1 MINMKHE
8 WMRLDNAAKIYPL
21 IESDHIT
28 TVFRFSTTLYEPI
41 KKDILLKALNNIIH
55 RFPYYKVTLRTGFFW
70 YYLEENKKPLEVHEE
85 TEAPCRRI
93 NRFDNNGYLFRVL
106 YRDRTISV
114 EFNHI
119 LGDGTACLTFLN
131 TLVHQYLTLLGH
143 QVSINEWM
151 KDINS
156 PVDDSEY
163 EDSHSLAGKKYYKTH
178 KQKQKIIKHVFHL
191 KDRLIKQNQFLVTYG
206 IIDAQE
212 LSTLA
217 KNYNTSI
224 TVLLT
229 SIYLESLFKIQ
240 KEQVPKLRK
249 RRPVAL
255 QVPVNMRKRLESKS
269 MRNFSLYVI
278 PYLYPDKDYTFEEI
292 IKVVDDFFKENVEI
306 DHLIAQIVQNYKTER
321 TIFVRVLPLIL
332 KKIITPFIYKEIGAD
347 TFSGTL
353 SNIGMLKLPE
363 DFEQYVERYNF
374 LLGPCPLTKCS
385 GGVIGFK
392 NKVYI
397 TFGRSI
403 RIPRV
408 EQLFFQKLVKLG
420 VKVHIESLG
429 GDNL

>member
-1 MINMKHE
+1 MKHE

-28 TVFRFSTTLYEPI
+28 TVFRFSATLYEPI
-41 KKDILLKALNNIIH
+41 NKDLLLQALNNIIP

-70 YYLEENKKPLEVHEE
+70 YYLEENKNPLEVYEE
-85 TEAPCRRI
+85 IEAPCRRI

-106 YRDRTISV
+106 YKDNTISV

-131 TLVHQYLTLLGH
+131 TLVHQYLTLKGY

-151 KDINS
+151 KDVNS

-178 KQKQKIIKHVFHL
+178 KRKQHIVKHVFHL
-191 KDRLIKQNQFLVTYG
+191 KDRLIKQKYFLVTYG
-206 IIDAQE
+206 IVDAKE
-212 LSTLA
+212 LASIA
-217 KNYNTSI
+217 KKYNTSI
-224 TVLLT
+224 TVLL
-229 SIYLESLFKIQ
+229 SAIYLESLLEIQ
-240 KEQVPKLRK
+240 KMQVPKPRK

-255 QVPVNMRKRLESKS
+255 QVPVNMRKRLSSNS

-278 PYLYPDKDYTFEEI
+278 PYLFPNKEYTLEDI
-292 IKVVDDFFKENVEI
+292 IKIVDDFFKENVEI
-306 DHLIAQIVQNYKTER
+306 DHLISQIVQNYKTER
-321 TIFVRVLPLIL
+321 TIFVRALPLVL
-332 KKIITPFIYKEIGAD
+332 KKIITPFIYKEVGAD
-347 TFSGTL
+347 SFSGTL

-363 DFEQYVERYNF
+363 DYEQHVERYTF

-385 GGVIGFK
+385 SAVVGFK

-403 RIPRV
+403 KIPRV
-408 EQLFFQKLVKLG
+408 EQLLFQKLVKLG
-420 VKVHIESLG
+420 LRVQIESHG
-429 GDNL
+429 GDIL